1 VRLVILVGLLGGLL
15 VGACGGHAPPVA
27 APAPDNAA
35 PPPRDESPPPPATD
49 PVPILGP
56 LR

>member
-1 VRLVILVGLLGGLL
+1 VRIALVLALLIA
-15 VGACGGHAPPVA
+15 ACGGHAPPVA

-35 PPPRDESPPPPATD
+35 PPPRDEAPPPPVTD